1 LKKTVERQTVNH
13 QYVLE
18 QNIRLHETEAYFY
31 NATHPENFNVFEQ
44 KRLKRQVKKLAMEA
58 GPSLPVL
65 DLASG
70 TGNVSN
76 HLKTAGL
83 KPIACDLSLEMLNE
97 NPSEYRV
104 RCDITRL
111 PFRDGCFGAVTAY
124 SVFHHLPD
132 PTATTE
138 EVGRVAA
145 EQCVL
150 YFDHDHFLPRDS
162 STLGDY
168 PFTVCD
174 LFGWVVWV
182 ILHPKYLRRLF
193 HYALW
198 GRKVHLRNIRRLDQ
212 AESHERVKPERLVKV
227 LEGKG
232 FRAQLVSYRRGS
244 YLEAWRKKRNEPS
257 PEADRTSNLS
267 AVR

>member
-1 LKKTVERQTVNH
+1 MQATNH
-13 QYVLE
+13 QVVLE
-18 QNIRLHETEAYFY
+18 QNIRLHEIEAYFY

-44 KRLKRQVKKLAMEA
+44 IRLKRKVRKLSTEVEA
-58 GPSLPVL
+58 SLPVL

-83 KPIACDLSLEMLNE
+83 RPIACDLSLEMLKE
-97 NPSEYRV
+97 NPSEYKV

-132 PTATTE
+132 PAGTME

-150 YFDHDHFLPRDS
+150 YFDHDHFLPQESR
-162 STLGDY
+162 TLGDY
-168 PFTVCD
+168 PFTISD
-174 LFGWVVWV
+174 LIGWILWLV
-182 ILHPKYLRRLF
+182 LHPKYVKRLF

-198 GRKVHLRNIRRLDQ
+198 GRNIHLRNIRKLDQ
-212 AESHERVKPERLVKV
+212 AESHERVEPERLMRI
-227 LEGKG
+227 LEEKG
-232 FRAQLVSYRRGS
+232 FRAHLVSYRRGS
-244 YLEAWRKKRNEPS
+244 YLEAWRTFRYKMV
-257 PEADRTSNLS
+257 PEEEA
-267 AVR
+267 